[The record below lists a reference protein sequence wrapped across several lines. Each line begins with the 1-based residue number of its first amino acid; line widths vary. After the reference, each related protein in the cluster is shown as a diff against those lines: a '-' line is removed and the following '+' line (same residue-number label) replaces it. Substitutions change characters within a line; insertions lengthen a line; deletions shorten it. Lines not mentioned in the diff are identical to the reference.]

1 MTQYKSP
8 NGDVSDG
15 SWTNAGGGQGALN
28 SNCRRGTG
36 ASSYIISEESFGGT
50 DTCRFRLQNGDD
62 PYSSADHVV
71 HYRAVAG
78 VGFGSPVSLT
88 IQIYDTSADT
98 PLIVTETN
106 SSVST
111 SSLTNYSFTL
121 DADEANAITDYDDL
135 EIVFIRGAG
144 MMGDSMKV
152 SEAWIQYPDG
162 GTPPAADAAVATDQP
177 QAFLMFLD

>member
-1 MTQYKSP
+1 MP
-8 NGDVSDG
+8 LPVWGP
-15 SWTNAGGGQGALN
+15 N
-28 SNCRRGTG
+28 SNRQTH
-36 ASSYIISEESFGGT
+36 SVT
-50 DTCRFRLQNGDD
+50 
-62 PYSSADHVV
+62 
-71 HYRAVAG
+71 
-78 VGFGSPVSLT
+78 LT
-88 IQIYDTSADT
+88 IEFYDTSADT

-121 DADEANAITDYDDL
+121 DAAEANAITDYDDL